1 VSTIVRMG
9 QAQTVPQW
17 KYIAATGTLTC
28 KLSQG
33 SLHSIIIGGVVSGA
47 IVTVYDQTTG
57 ASPVIWAS
65 GAMPNNTNP
74 FAIDF
79 KGMPFFTGLVVV
91 VSAQN
96 ASVTV
101 IYE

>member
-1 VSTIVRMG
+1 
-9 QAQTVPQW
+9 
-17 KYIAATGTLTC
+17 
-28 KLSQG
+28 
-33 SLHSIIIGGVVSGA
+33 
-47 IVTVYDQTTG
+47 VTVYDQTT
-57 ASPVIWAS
+57 AATPIIWAS

-91 VSAQN
+91 ISAQN
-96 ASVTV
+96 ANVTV